1 MLLFETFLGLISKLD
16 TFSSHVEQP
25 RDRQATLEF
34 SLQTWPLTVRVATA
48 SAALSGMGDEPRRL
62 RDERAT
68 VEAMENMVNG

>member
-25 RDRQATLEF
+25 PDRQATLGF
-34 SLQTWPLTVRVATA
+34 SLQTWLLTVRVATA
-48 SAALSGMGDEPRRL
+48 SAALSGMEDEPRRL

-68 VEAMENMVNG
+68 VQAMENMVKR